1 MDGTEFVGH
10 WNALRLEL
18 ADTFMNPAS
27 GTEVAARIAALGLNA
42 EQSGQ
47 MKAILD
53 ALLRDTMYTL
63 LLGLDGA
70 ASLGQCQQQFTVLD
84 EGGHAIDS
92 IESAA
97 WECFHGGTG
106 A

>member
-1 MDGTEFVGH
+1 MDGAEFVGH

-18 ADTFMNPAS
+18 GKTFMSPSS

-42 EQSGQ
+42 EQSAQ
-47 MKAILD
+47 MKSILD
-53 ALLRDTMYTL
+53 AVLRDTMYTL

-70 ASLGQCQQQFTVLD
+70 GSLGQCQQEFTVLD
-84 EGGHAIDS
+84 EDGHAIDS
-92 IESAA
+92 IESEA
-97 WECFHGGTG
+97 WQCFHGGTG